1 MTFEF
6 AEKENQQLNNI
17 RAGLID
23 FISGSL
29 GGIALVYVGQPL
41 DTVKV
46 KMQTFPSMYKGMANC
61 FLQTLK
67 ADGIMR
73 GLYAGTIPALV
84 ANVAENSVLF
94 AAYGGCQKVIS
105 NVLGIKKIEDLT
117 SIQNACAG
125 FFAAFFSS
133 LTLCPT
139 ELIKCKLQAVRE
151 VQMETKSVL
160 TVAKKEISPWGLT
173 RQILK
178 EQGIKGLFTGLSST
192 IAREMPGYFFFFG
205 GYEVTRELLTK
216 PNESRNDIGWQKTMV
231 AGAVGGSVLWLVI
244 FPADVV
250 KSRIQVKN
258 LKSPALVVMKDIVK
272 NEGIS
277 SLYNGLKPTLIR
289 TVPATATLF
298 VTYEY
303 SKRFMLDFFE
313 NS

>member
-1 MTFEF
+1 MAFDF
-6 AEKENQQLNNI
+6 GEKEKQQLDNI

-23 FISGSL
+23 FVSGSL

-41 DTVKV
+41 DTIKV
-46 KMQTFPSMYKGMANC
+46 KMQTFPFMYKGMVNC

-67 ADGIMR
+67 TDGIIR
-73 GLYAGTIPALV
+73 GLYAGTVPALV

-105 NVLGIKKIEDLT
+105 NILDIKKVEDLT
-117 SIQNACAG
+117 SVQNACAG

-139 ELIKCKLQAVRE
+139 ELIKCKLQAIRE
-151 VQMETKSVL
+151 VQMETKSSLSVI
-160 TVAKKEISPWGLT
+160 KKEIGPWGLT
-173 RQILK
+173 REILK
-178 EQGIKGLFTGLSST
+178 EQGVRGLFTGLSST

-205 GYEVTRELLTK
+205 GYEVTRELLRK
-216 PNESRNDIGWQKTMV
+216 PDESRNDIGWQKTMV

-258 LKSPALVVMKDIVK
+258 LKTPALVVMKDIIR

-303 SKRFMLDFFE
+303 TKKIMLDFFE